1 MRTSKNPFIIFSLIF
16 YLLISL
22 IAIAAYTIS
31 ARQLNHSFI
40 GQQLSLA
47 SETIQLRLASI
58 VNSEL
63 ALVRKLADTPVIR
76 QYFLNPHDPELEASS
91 RIEFYE
97 YQEHFNLKVVFW
109 VNDVDKI
116 FYSSGNQP
124 YIIDPDDPE
133 SYWYNLT
140 LFNTERYNF
149 NINYNRHMEQINLW
163 INVPVFHKDENGMRH
178 PLGMLGTG
186 IDLTEFSDFI
196 INAYKDF
203 NENITP
209 YTFNKFNEIT
219 SAANYDLVFNKVR

>member
-16 YLLISL
+16 YLLIAL
-22 IAIAAYTIS
+22 ISITAYIIS

-76 QYFLNPHDPELEASS
+76 QYFLNPHDPELEASA

-116 FYSSGNQP
+116 FYS
-124 YIIDPDDPE
+124 
-133 SYWYNLT
+133 
-140 LFNTERYNF
+140 
-149 NINYNRHMEQINLW
+149 
-163 INVPVFHKDENGMRH
+163 
-178 PLGMLGTG
+178 
-186 IDLTEFSDFI
+186 
-196 INAYKDF
+196 
-203 NENITP
+203 
-209 YTFNKFNEIT
+209 
-219 SAANYDLVFNKVR
+219 